1 MKLVH
6 FFADLV
12 KSPTMQEM
20 LKRDPDAVMDA
31 AGLSDEEKEVLKSG
45 DKLRIAAVVANQVS
59 SSPLWFGGGSGG
71 AEDSA

>member
-6 FFADLV
+6 FLADLV

-20 LKRDPDAVMDA
+20 LRRDPDAVMDA

-45 DKLRIAAVVANQVS
+45 DKQKIAAVVADQVS

-71 AEDSA
+71 SDDSA